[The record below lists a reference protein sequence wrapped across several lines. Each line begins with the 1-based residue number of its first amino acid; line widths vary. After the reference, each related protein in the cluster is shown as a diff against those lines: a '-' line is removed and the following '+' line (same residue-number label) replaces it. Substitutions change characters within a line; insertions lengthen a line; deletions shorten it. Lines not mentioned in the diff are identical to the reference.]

1 MAVYLDFDN
10 IVISRYDQVH
20 GRNSF
25 QKDKARGLDD
35 DKLTT
40 ATVDLGAII
49 DFASSFG
56 TLVLTR
62 AYADWSADL
71 NANYQGQLV
80 GRAVDLVQ
88 LFPAAAYG
96 KNGADIRLAV
106 DAVEDMFRLPDLTHV
121 VIVGGDSDYI
131 ALAQRCKRLGR
142 YVVGIGVAGAS
153 SRSLASACD
162 EFVTYDALPGI
173 PTVAPAPAKKATKR
187 TKSKEPDD
195 EPEPADTQA
204 AATGLL
210 ERALR
215 IGHEKDDADWLHNS
229 AVKAQMKRMDPS
241 FSEKSL
247 GFRSFSDFLRSRSD
261 VADLDESST
270 TRMVRLH
277 QRGSKPRSD
286 PDVRASG
293 EVPDRVSTYAEAM
306 TERLYFR
313 QLLSG
318 RDFAQSDMIAQQM
331 RNFSYLIGD
340 RETGD
345 TVVVDPAYAANDL
358 VDILESDGMKLSGV
372 LVTHH
377 HPDHVGGSMMGFELK
392 GLAELLERQSVPVHV
407 NSLEAE
413 WVSRVT
419 GIARSDLTAHEHG
432 DKVNVGDVEIELL
445 HTPGHTPGS
454 QCFLLD
460 GRLVAGDTLFLEGCG
475 RTDFPGG
482 DVDDMF
488 RSLQQLA
495 AAVRRP
501 DGVSRATGT
510 RWSPARRCRT
520 CGAPTTCTGRAIW
533 ISGEC

>member
-1 MAVYLDFDN
+1 MPESVIAGESPRVAVYLDFDN

-25 QKDKARGLDD
+25 QKDKARGLED
-35 DKLTT
+35 DKLTK

-71 NANYQGQLV
+71 NAKYQGQLV

-153 SRSLASACD
+153 SRSLAAACD

-173 PTVAPAPAKKATKR
+173 PTVAPAPPKKATRKA
-187 TKSKEPDD
+187 KSKEEADD
-195 EPEPADTQA
+195 EEPEPADRQA
-204 AATGLL
+204 ASTGLL

-261 VADLDESST
+261 VVDLDESST

-277 QRGSKPRSD
+277 
-286 PDVRASG
+286 
-293 EVPDRVSTYAEAM
+293 
-306 TERLYFR
+306 
-313 QLLSG
+313 
-318 RDFAQSDMIAQQM
+318 RDS
-331 RNFSYLIGD
+331 
-340 RETGD
+340 
-345 TVVVDPAYAANDL
+345 
-358 VDILESDGMKLSGV
+358 
-372 LVTHH
+372 
-377 HPDHVGGSMMGFELK
+377 
-392 GLAELLERQSVPVHV
+392 
-407 NSLEAE
+407 
-413 WVSRVT
+413 
-419 GIARSDLTAHEHG
+419 
-432 DKVNVGDVEIELL
+432 
-445 HTPGHTPGS
+445 
-454 QCFLLD
+454 
-460 GRLVAGDTLFLEGCG
+460 
-475 RTDFPGG
+475 
-482 DVDDMF
+482 
-488 RSLQQLA
+488 
-495 AAVRRP
+495 
-501 DGVSRATGT
+501 
-510 RWSPARRCRT
+510 
-520 CGAPTTCTGRAIW
+520 
-533 ISGEC
+533 

>member
-1 MAVYLDFDN
+1 MPESVVTGDSPRVAVYLDFDN

-62 AYADWSADL
+62 AYADWSAAL
-71 NANYQGQLV
+71 NAKYQGQLV

-173 PTVAPAPAKKATKR
+173 PTVAVAPAPAKKATKR
-187 TKSKEPDD
+187 TKST
-195 EPEPADTQA
+195 EPEEDPEPEAADTQA

-277 QRGSKPRSD
+277 
-286 PDVRASG
+286 
-293 EVPDRVSTYAEAM
+293 
-306 TERLYFR
+306 
-313 QLLSG
+313 
-318 RDFAQSDMIAQQM
+318 RD
-331 RNFSYLIGD
+331 N
-340 RETGD
+340 
-345 TVVVDPAYAANDL
+345 
-358 VDILESDGMKLSGV
+358 
-372 LVTHH
+372 
-377 HPDHVGGSMMGFELK
+377 
-392 GLAELLERQSVPVHV
+392 
-407 NSLEAE
+407 
-413 WVSRVT
+413 
-419 GIARSDLTAHEHG
+419 
-432 DKVNVGDVEIELL
+432 
-445 HTPGHTPGS
+445 
-454 QCFLLD
+454 
-460 GRLVAGDTLFLEGCG
+460 
-475 RTDFPGG
+475 
-482 DVDDMF
+482 
-488 RSLQQLA
+488 
-495 AAVRRP
+495 
-501 DGVSRATGT
+501 
-510 RWSPARRCRT
+510 
-520 CGAPTTCTGRAIW
+520 
-533 ISGEC
+533 

>member
-1 MAVYLDFDN
+1 MPETVLSGETPRVAVYLDFDN

-25 QKDKARGLDD
+25 QKDKAHGLDK
-35 DKLTT
+35 DKLAK
-40 ATVDLGAII
+40 ATVDIGAII

-62 AYADWSADL
+62 AYADWSADV
-71 NANYQGQLV
+71 NADYQSQLV

-173 PTVAPAPAKKATKR
+173 PTVAPVPPKKTTRRA
-187 TKSKEPDD
+187 KSKAPDDEPDD
-195 EPEPADTQA
+195 EPESGDPQA

-210 ERALR
+210 QRALR

-261 VADLDESST
+261 VADLDETSNN
-270 TRMVRLH
+270 RMVRLH
-277 QRGSKPRSD
+277 K
-286 PDVRASG
+286 
-293 EVPDRVSTYAEAM
+293 E
-306 TERLYFR
+306 
-313 QLLSG
+313 
-318 RDFAQSDMIAQQM
+318 
-331 RNFSYLIGD
+331 
-340 RETGD
+340 
-345 TVVVDPAYAANDL
+345 
-358 VDILESDGMKLSGV
+358 DGA
-372 LVTHH
+372 
-377 HPDHVGGSMMGFELK
+377 D
-392 GLAELLERQSVPVHV
+392 
-407 NSLEAE
+407 
-413 WVSRVT
+413 
-419 GIARSDLTAHEHG
+419 
-432 DKVNVGDVEIELL
+432 
-445 HTPGHTPGS
+445 
-454 QCFLLD
+454 
-460 GRLVAGDTLFLEGCG
+460 
-475 RTDFPGG
+475 
-482 DVDDMF
+482 
-488 RSLQQLA
+488 
-495 AAVRRP
+495 
-501 DGVSRATGT
+501 
-510 RWSPARRCRT
+510 
-520 CGAPTTCTGRAIW
+520 
-533 ISGEC
+533 

>member
-1 MAVYLDFDN
+1 MPDTVLAAETPRVAVYLDFDN

-25 QKDKARGLDD
+25 QKDKARGLDK

-40 ATVDLGAII
+40 ARVDIGAII

-62 AYADWSADL
+62 AYADWSADV
-71 NANYQGQLV
+71 NADYQSQLV
-80 GRAVDLVQ
+80 SRAVDLVQ

-153 SRSLASACD
+153 SRSLAAACD

-173 PTVAPAPAKKATKR
+173 PTVAPAPVKKATKL
-187 TKSKEPDD
+187 TKSRAPDD
-195 EPEPADTQA
+195 EPEPADPQA

-270 TRMVRLH
+270 IRMVRLH
-277 QRGSKPRSD
+277 KAD
-286 PDVRASG
+286 
-293 EVPDRVSTYAEAM
+293 
-306 TERLYFR
+306 
-313 QLLSG
+313 
-318 RDFAQSDMIAQQM
+318 
-331 RNFSYLIGD
+331 
-340 RETGD
+340 
-345 TVVVDPAYAANDL
+345 
-358 VDILESDGMKLSGV
+358 ESD
-372 LVTHH
+372 
-377 HPDHVGGSMMGFELK
+377 
-392 GLAELLERQSVPVHV
+392 
-407 NSLEAE
+407 
-413 WVSRVT
+413 
-419 GIARSDLTAHEHG
+419 
-432 DKVNVGDVEIELL
+432 
-445 HTPGHTPGS
+445 
-454 QCFLLD
+454 
-460 GRLVAGDTLFLEGCG
+460 
-475 RTDFPGG
+475 
-482 DVDDMF
+482 
-488 RSLQQLA
+488 
-495 AAVRRP
+495 
-501 DGVSRATGT
+501 
-510 RWSPARRCRT
+510 
-520 CGAPTTCTGRAIW
+520 
-533 ISGEC
+533 